1 MVSLRR
7 KVLKKVGWAV
17 GGMAFILLITG
28 SALIFA
34 HAHRL
39 ESEMATQNAL
49 RVARALDREA
59 EQLDLLVRDWAFW
72 DDLYEFVINT
82 NETFIGANLPVET
95 FRSARL
101 SFIVIAN
108 RNGEYVYAQAFNKME
123 NVCAPISPEFEKFLE
138 KQGLLNGF
146 ESIDDIRRGLLRV
159 NNELF
164 IVAMRAILTSAEE
177 GPSRGTFMM
186 GRRVDDEVVREL
198 ADIARV
204 NLGISLLD
212 ETPACR
218 RQMEKL
224 QSARHAVPVGV
235 CRPRLTTISGCLLL
249 KDLLNEP
256 VAILEAKMP
265 RIGFFA
271 TLRHLG
277 LFWGMVVAVCGAALI
292 GTWGA
297 LNRLVLGRMAY
308 LHNFV
313 SELSKKDTLSA
324 RLPISGEDELG
335 VLAESFNLLLDKL
348 QSTMGDLQQAEKNL
362 LEQGAFLRSVLDAH
376 PGYVWVKDA
385 RHRFLLVNRG
395 LADFCQSTPE
405 DMIGREDAEFNPQPD
420 EVARY
425 HREDDEVLR
434 TGRPMVIPEEHIT
447 APNGAEI
454 WISTYKIPLKNASG
468 KCDRVLSVAVD
479 ITEQKR
485 NRDALQQSE
494 ERYRRLYENAPV
506 AIILWDSRQRVIGW
520 NPWAQTIFGWT
531 SHEVLWREWISRLIP
546 PADQSAMAGICAAII
561 AEGSTQMHECAAV
574 NKAGGLLRC
583 EWYHAAIRDAQ
594 GQFVAGISFV
604 VDVTEK
610 RRVEEERR
618 QLESQMLQSQKLES
632 IGVLASGIAH
642 DFNNILMAILGNADL
657 ALTELPADSSVRTTM
672 EEIILGARRAADL
685 CRQLL
690 AYSGHG
696 RFVIEPVDLNQ
707 IVREMVNMLEVAVS
721 KRVILRFE
729 YADSLPA
736 IEADSTQLRQVLMN
750 LVINASEA
758 IGTKDGLVHVR
769 TGVKECSREFLN
781 STLLGNKLSPGL
793 YVYLEVS
800 DTGCGMT
807 REMISRIFEPFFT
820 TKFTGRGLG
829 LAAVLGIVRSHD
841 GTIEVQSAPE
851 KGTTFRT
858 YFPVS
863 PKAAVQKPEE
873 MVAAQWRGTG
883 TILVVDD
890 EDTVRTLAARMLER
904 CGFKVLLAGDGSSAI
919 HLLSAHSNEITAV
932 LLDLTMPHM
941 DGHEAITEIRKLAP
955 RIPVVLTSGYSEQEL
970 SLRFREFTNI
980 AFLEKPYT
988 RAALITTFRKLLHT

>member
-1 MVSLRR
+1 MGSLRH
-7 KVLKKVGWAV
+7 KVLKMVGWVV
-17 GGMAFILLITG
+17 GGVAFILLMTG
-28 SALIFA
+28 SALIIA

-39 ESEMATQNAL
+39 ESEVAIQNAL
-49 RVARALDREA
+49 RVARALDRET
-59 EQLDLLVRDWAFW
+59 EQLDLLLRDWAFW
-72 DDLYEFVINT
+72 DDLYEFVIDT
-82 NETFIGANLPVET
+82 NETFIAANLPVET

-108 RNGEYVYAQAFNKME
+108 RNREYVYAQAFNKVE
-123 NVCAPISPEFEKFLE
+123 NVCAPISPEFKSFLE
-138 KQGLLNGF
+138 KHALLNDF
-146 ESIDDIRRGLLRV
+146 ESVNDIRRGLLRV

-164 IVAMRAILTSAEE
+164 IVAARAILTSTEE
-177 GPSRGTFMM
+177 GPSRGTIMM

-198 ADIARV
+198 ADIAAAD
-204 NLGISLLD
+204 LDISLLD
-212 ETPACR
+212 ESPACR
-218 RQMEKL
+218 QRMEKL
-224 QSARHAVPVGV
+224 QSAPQAVPVGV
-235 CRPRLTTISGCLLL
+235 CRRRLTISGCLLL
-249 KDLLNEP
+249 KDVLNEP
-256 VAILEAKMP
+256 VAILEATTS
-265 RIGFFA
+265 RIGFLA

-313 SELSKKDTLSA
+313 SELRKKDTLSA

-335 VLAESFNLLLDKL
+335 VLADSFNLLLDKL
-348 QSTMGDLQQAEKNL
+348 QATMGDLQQAEKNL

-395 LADFCQSTPE
+395 FANFCQSTPA
-405 DMIGREDAEFNPQPD
+405 DMIGHEDAEFHPQPD
-420 EVARY
+420 EVARF

-434 TGRPMVIPEEHIT
+434 TGQPMVIPEEHIT
-447 APNGAEI
+447 ALNGAEI
-454 WISTYKIPLKNASG
+454 WMSTHKIPLKNASG
-468 KCDRVLSVAVD
+468 KCDRVLAVAVD

-485 NRDALQQSE
+485 SRHALQQSE

-520 NPWAQTIFGWT
+520 NPWAQTIFGWI
-531 SHEVLWREWISRLIP
+531 SHEVLWREWIPLLIP
-546 PADQSAMAGICAAII
+546 PADQSAVAGICAAII
-561 AEGSTQMHECAAV
+561 SEGSTRMHECAAV
-574 NKAGGLLRC
+574 NKAGGLLSC

-610 RRVEEERR
+610 RRAEEERR

-721 KRVILRFE
+721 KRVTLRFE
-729 YADSLPA
+729 HADSLPA
-736 IEADSTQLRQVLMN
+736 IEADGTQLRQVLMN

-769 TGVKECSREFLN
+769 TGVRECSREFLN
-781 STLLGNKLSPGL
+781 STLLGSKLSPGL

-841 GTIEVQSAPE
+841 GTIEVQSVPE
-851 KGTTFRT
+851 KGTTFRI

-863 PKAAVQKPEE
+863 PKASVQKPEE
-873 MVAAQWRGTG
+873 MAAAQWRGTG

-890 EDTVRTLAARMLER
+890 EETVRTLAARMLER
-904 CGFKVLLAGDGSSAI
+904 CGFKVLLANDGSSAI

-955 RIPVVLTSGYSEQEL
+955 RIPVVLTSGYSEQDL
-970 SLRFREFTNI
+970 SRRFREFTNI